1 MYSKCTVMLAEKMY
15 FNFLYAVVKVTQ
27 HMSLHNELSTRFCH
41 IHAGQVYTYRK
52 NVHCPKNA
60 LYLSIKTEP
69 VTAGARMQRDMPGF
83 CFNIPVP
90 LHLLLTW
97 QARFLWGGS
106 DYFWDSVYSFGKT
119 KDITIYS
126 YLIVSLSVL
135 GLNDYYCIPLPRR
148 HWRGRKGRKWFI

>member
-52 NVHCPKNA
+52 TVHCPKNA

-106 DYFWDSVYSFGKT
+106 DYFWDSVYTYQG
-119 KDITIYS
+119 DIDAVEKVENGS
-126 YLIVSLSVL
+126 YRIHKFKIMLIQL
-135 GLNDYYCIPLPRR
+135 GFLCYKPTSI
-148 HWRGRKGRKWFI
+148 

>member
-52 NVHCPKNA
+52 TVHCPKNA

-83 CFNIPVP
+83 CFNIPYTGTVASAP
-90 LHLLLTW
+90 NVTGSVFMR
-97 QARFLWGGS
+97 RFRL
-106 DYFWDSVYSFGKT
+106 F
-119 KDITIYS
+119 
-126 YLIVSLSVL
+126 L
-135 GLNDYYCIPLPRR
+135 GQCIQL
-148 HWRGRKGRKWFI
+148 RKN